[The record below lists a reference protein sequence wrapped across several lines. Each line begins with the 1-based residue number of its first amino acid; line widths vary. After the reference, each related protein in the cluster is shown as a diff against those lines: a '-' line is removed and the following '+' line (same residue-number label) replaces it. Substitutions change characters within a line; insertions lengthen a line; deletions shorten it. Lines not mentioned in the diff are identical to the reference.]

1 MSERIRVDHRMLV
14 LIAIVLMA
22 VFGDILFGGRGLFLR
37 DLTTY
42 HYPMKKML
50 YDVVWSGDFPFW
62 NRAWGGGQPMAA
74 SPAYALF
81 YPPQWLIFLP
91 PFDLGYRLHILVHF
105 FVAAAGM
112 YLFLRSLK
120 LQPLP
125 ALFGALTFSL
135 GGPMLSVTAV
145 LPFFFALSWLPWI
158 LLHAR
163 RCLLEPNR
171 LDFALAALFLGVQC
185 LVGEPVT
192 VLQTLLLIAAYAVY
206 RAWRAERGERK
217 ILLRAALVLA
227 MAAAAL
233 LIAAAQLVPGIDF
246 ARDSTRAEGFR
257 FGEVASWSLPPTRPA
272 ELFFPGLFR
281 HTTDARGA
289 AVLSGFYSNHGEP
302 FLGDLYLGV
311 AAAILAVAGFLAGM
325 RRAGFVAALLAGFY
339 VAALGSHTPLLRM
352 LYDLHLVRSLRYPE
366 KFALGGTFVLIVW
379 AAIVLDELLRGNGRV
394 RKTALFLTVIWTLIA
409 VWIAVSVSHR
419 PDPALPISAALRLT
433 PLQNASAH
441 WLAILARGVLLAA
454 LLRRLTQRRVVVW
467 GTLLVA
473 LVAGDLLYLQS
484 ELAPR
489 MPGRYFTERP
499 PLAGSLAADPGSYR
513 LFHDAEWRWA
523 EVDPQAE
530 AYFAGVDLHTYF
542 WLLRNGMFPRVTADA
557 GLQSVLEE
565 DIDRTSLKPT
575 ADFTAMIR
583 ELRRAGKNDWL
594 ETAAAMANVRYSSR
608 FLPLTPERQQAI
620 RDDPSQVT
628 PVEFVELPPA
638 PRYYGADE
646 LVTVSDAH
654 EVAARLLDEP
664 HSRRVAF
671 VPIAAFAPSPLDV
684 TRVVERS
691 HAATVEVLASGRAF
705 LVMSV
710 TPHKYW
716 HATIDGSPAK
726 IVAANVGFSGI
737 VVPAG
742 RHTIEVKYANP
753 LIWIGALISLL
764 AVGGCGWLVRG
775 YSRHPEPPRRA

>member
-1 MSERIRVDHRMLV
+1 MTVRWQRIDVDHRMLA
-14 LIAIVLMA
+14 LIAIVLTA

-50 YDVVWSGDFPFW
+50 HDVLWSGEFPFW

-74 SPAYALF
+74 NPAYALF
-81 YPPQWLIFLP
+81 YPPQWLIFIP
-91 PFDLGYRLHILVHF
+91 SFDLGYRLHILVHF
-105 FVAAAGM
+105 FIAAAGT

-125 ALFGALTFSL
+125 SLFGALTFAL
-135 GGPMLSVTAV
+135 GGPMLSVTAM

-158 LLHAR
+158 LLYAR

-171 LDFALAALFLGVQC
+171 RDFALAALFLGMQC

-192 VLQTLLLIAAYAVY
+192 VLQTLVLIATYAVY
-206 RAWRAERGERK
+206 RALRAERGERK
-217 ILLRAALVLA
+217 VRLRAALVLA

-233 LIAAAQLVPGIDF
+233 LIAAVQLVPGVDF
-246 ARDSTRAEGFR
+246 TRDSTRAEGFH
-257 FGEVASWSLPPTRPA
+257 FGEVASWSLPPIRPA

-281 HTTDARGA
+281 HATDARGA
-289 AVLSGFYSNHGEP
+289 AVISRFYSDHGEP

-311 AAAILAVAGFLAGM
+311 AVAILAAAGFLAGV
-325 RRAGFVAALLAGFY
+325 RRGGFVAVLLAGFY
-339 VAALGSHTPLLRM
+339 VAALGAHTPLLRM

-366 KFALGGTFVLIVW
+366 KFALGATFVLIVW

-394 RKTALFLTVIWTLIA
+394 RKTAFFLAVVWTVSA
-409 VWIAVSVSHR
+409 VWIAVSVSR
-419 PDPALPISAALRLT
+419 GPDPALTISAALRLT

-441 WLAILARGVLLAA
+441 WMAILARGVLLAA
-454 LLRRLTQRRVVVW
+454 LLRRLPPRRVAVW
-467 GTLLVA
+467 GTLLIVLVVA
-473 LVAGDLLYLQS
+473 DLLYLQS

-489 MPGRYFTERP
+489 MPGRYFTETP
-499 PLAGSLAADPGSYR
+499 PVAGTLAAGPSSYR

-530 AYFAGVDLHTYF
+530 AYFAGVDVHTYF
-542 WLLRNGMFPRVTADA
+542 WLLRNGMFPRVTATA

-583 ELRRAGKNDWL
+583 ELRRVGKNDWL
-594 ETAAAMANVRYSSR
+594 ETAAAMANIRYRSR
-608 FLPLTPERQQAI
+608 FLPLTPEGERAI
-620 RDDPSQVT
+620 RDDPSRVT
-628 PVEFVELPPA
+628 PVEFVELPAA

-646 LVTVSDAH
+646 LVTSSDTH
-654 EVAARLLDEP
+654 EMAARLLDRP

-671 VPIAAFAPSPLDV
+671 VAIPAFVPSPLAV
-684 TRVVERS
+684 TRVDERS
-691 HAATVEVLASGRAF
+691 HATTIHVLASGRAF

-716 HATIDGSPAK
+716 RATLDGAPVP
-726 IVAANVGFSGI
+726 IVQANVGFSGI

-742 RHTIEVKYANP
+742 KHTIEVKYANP
-753 LIWIGALISLL
+753 LVWIGALISLL
-764 AVGGCGWLVRG
+764 AVVGCACLAR
-775 YSRHPEPPRRA
+775 P